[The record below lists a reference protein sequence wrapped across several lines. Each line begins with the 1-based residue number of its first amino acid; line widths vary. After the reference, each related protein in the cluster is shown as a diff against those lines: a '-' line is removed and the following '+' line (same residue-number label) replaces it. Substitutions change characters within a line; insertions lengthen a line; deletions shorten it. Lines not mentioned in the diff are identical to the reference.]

1 MYLPCFV
8 FPVKRELPYGRH
20 GSTNLTQ
27 MFNVLIVQEVKARS
41 GNEGYHVAAGEY
53 IALVKANVVDSTKE
67 TKRPALRL

>member
-1 MYLPCFV
+1 
-8 FPVKRELPYGRH
+8 
-20 GSTNLTQ
+20 

-67 TKRPALRL
+67 TKDRP